1 MRLGTTS
8 IADTDV
14 AQAAVW
20 LDQTQPGLGGVFV
33 DVVDATF
40 TRIQDD
46 PFVCPTLFSSTVT
59 FKVPLRF
66 KLVGRFPYRVF
77 FTVAGDEVV
86 VIAVLHSNRD
96 MEAILQARV
105 GIT

>member
-14 AQAAVW
+14 TEAAVW
-20 LDQTQPGLGGVFV
+20 LDRTQPGLGDVFL
-33 DVVDATF
+33 DDVDATF

-46 PFVCPTLFSSTVT
+46 PFICPTLFSSTVT

-66 KLVGRFPYRVF
+66 KRVSRFPYRVF
-77 FTVAGDEVV
+77 FTIAGDELVV
-86 VIAVLHSNRD
+86 VAVLHSNRNI
-96 MEAILQARV
+96 EAILQARV
-105 GIT
+105 GTA